1 MQGLCKEKIP
11 WSCFKFHFGDVERV
25 ELLKSIDIH
34 RYLKIQSISN
44 SHTELHGFCDGLGKA
59 DAAVIYTSH
68 DEISMSFSASKN
80 KRNPLKHLTLLRI
93 EFALPFYYLLCST
106 ILEIMP
112 ISLEKSIFVVGFSLR

>member
-1 MQGLCKEKIP
+1 MMQGLCKEKIP

-59 DAAVIYTSH
+59 DAAVIYLLTLLSH
-68 DEISMSFSASKN
+68 DEISMSFSASK
-80 KRNPLKHLTLLRI
+80 K
-93 EFALPFYYLLCST
+93 
-106 ILEIMP
+106 
-112 ISLEKSIFVVGFSLR
+112 EKSSKTPYFAQN